1 MGELALMH
9 SHTLSY
15 LDTEDL
21 ISQLDTLL
29 AKLRSRP
36 VLTAYHIVRA
46 RYPHLSG
53 PAFTMRLKRFEG
65 EYPKEMSPTGTRT
78 VKLFVT
84 QELDEYL
91 RK

>member
-9 SHTLSY
+9 SHTFNY
-15 LDTEDL
+15 RDTEDFMAQM
-21 ISQLDTLL
+21 SELL
-29 AKLRSRP
+29 TKLQNTRMTP
-36 VLTAYHIVRA
+36 FVQVRV
-46 RYPHLSG
+46 RYPHLSDG
-53 PAFTMRLKRFEG
+53 AFYNRLARFKG
-65 EYPKEMSPTGTRT
+65 EYPREMSPTGTRT